1 MRTALFL
8 SAICM
13 FSVAAETQEMPLLL
27 QEQHGSLDLPDFEF
41 NLRPSSTQ
49 PEAWQLT
56 DPFRLQAENAA
67 TSPLSPL
74 PTIASPFSHANIF
87 IFDRDPFAFDYSN
100 SGMLYSWDS
109 GFIAGFGARSTL
121 PGLFSE
127 QTAGVSASQQF
138 GDFTLQ
144 GSVTANRYLLP
155 RGIGNQFGIHG
166 SASYRFSDHVSI
178 TLFGSYYNK
187 NPFFSNAAQ
196 PYVGSSSYGGFFTFS
211 GDRFGIDLGAE
222 RVYDPFLRQWRT
234 APIVTPHIRITDD
247 FTLDLPVGWLI
258 EGLLEKAF
266 FDDRHVN
273 PTIAP
278 PIPPIPPVR

>member
-56 DPFRLQAENAA
+56 DPFWLQAENAA

-74 PTIASPFSHANIF
+74 PTIASPFSHANLF
-87 IFDRDPFAFDYSN
+87 IFDRNPFAFDYSN

-187 NPFFSNAAQ
+187 NSFFSNAAQ
-196 PYVGSSSYGGFFTFS
+196 PYVGSSSYGGFLPFPAKDLESTS
-211 GDRFGIDLGAE
+211 APNASTTRFCANGA
-222 RVYDPFLRQWRT
+222 PLRSSR
-234 APIVTPHIRITDD
+234 HIS
-247 FTLDLPVGWLI
+247 
-258 EGLLEKAF
+258 ES
-266 FDDRHVN
+266 
-273 PTIAP
+273 PTIL
-278 PIPPIPPVR
+278 RSTCLSDGSSKDCWKR